1 VQKICQPLLVYNFLF
16 SVMAFKY
23 YRSIWC
29 GSALASLDNDEEIEA
44 CALVVAMLRQKRH
57 WGVSVVGHR
66 TKKRDRISGDIQ
78 LNNDY
83 FVERQFFN
91 S

>member
-1 VQKICQPLLVYNFLF
+1 MK
-16 SVMAFKY
+16 
-23 YRSIWC
+23 RSKHV
-29 GSALASLDNDEEIEA
+29 
-44 CALVVAMLRQKRH
+44 LVVATLRQKRH